1 MTADFL
7 KGLKPSSP
15 EENTAEFVD
24 AADVFLSY
32 KEKLADFEDEHG
44 TGGPISEEEADKL
57 LYGPKKDKKD
67 KTAAPITAI
76 SRLAA
81 KKAITSP
88 ATSTSAT
95 KILTSHKDKKPDDS
109 DVLSLEERSKILK
122 KDFAQPKKENPST
135 GTKGKYPIPDRQH
148 AKSALGFAK
157 MHGDSKAYAAVRKK
171 VEQKYPDMIE
181 KDASLFTNM
190 VRSAA
195 GWGTAGGVT
204 GALTANKG
212 ERLKGFGKGLAIGTV
227 GGMAAA
233 PAEHAAHA
241 ATKLVGKWFPKTSA
255 DRLAEVAMQD
265 PPELPKTLKSSVSSS
280 ARYRYPTN
288 EPVVKE
294 VKGIWGTLKRKY
306 RDYLARRTAMGI
318 APVVPAPIKSVISK
332 EAGLEKMIPS
342 YLKTRTGAGVT
353 AATAA
358 AFGIGNFIANMP
370 RESLGGKGKAQ
381 VHFEGKVR
389 ANDAAGL
396 EGAGL
401 TKKFRNRMAEF
412 QKGLATDFT
421 EHPGGAAA
429 TGALVGMSV
438 GSQVARIVQGIR

>member
-157 MHGDSKAYAAVRKK
+157 MHGDPKAYAAVRKK

-227 GGMAAA
+227 GGLAAA
-233 PAEHAAHA
+233 PAEHA

-265 PPELPKTLKSSVSSS
+265 PPELPPELRTKMRAS
-280 ARYRYPTN
+280 ARYRYPSH
-288 EPVVKE
+288 EPVAKE
-294 VKGIWGTLKRKY
+294 VKGVWGLLKKKY
-306 RDYLARRTAMGI
+306 RDYLARRSAMGV
-318 APVVPAPIKSVISK
+318 APVIPPQISSALKK
-332 EAGLEKMIPS
+332 EASLADMIPS
-342 YLKTRTGAGVT
+342 HMKTPAGAGII

-358 AFGIGNFIANMP
+358 AFGIGNYIANMP
-370 RESLGGKGKAQ
+370 RKGLDGKGKAQ
-381 VHFEGKVR
+381 VHYEGKVR
-389 ANDAAGL
+389 ANQAAGE

-401 TKKFRNRMAEF
+401 SKKLRNRMAEF
-412 QKGLATDFT
+412 QKNLATEFT
-421 EHPGGAAA
+421 KHPGGAAA
-429 TGALVGMSV
+429 TGAAVGAGI
-438 GSQVARIVQGIR
+438 GSQAAKIIQGIR